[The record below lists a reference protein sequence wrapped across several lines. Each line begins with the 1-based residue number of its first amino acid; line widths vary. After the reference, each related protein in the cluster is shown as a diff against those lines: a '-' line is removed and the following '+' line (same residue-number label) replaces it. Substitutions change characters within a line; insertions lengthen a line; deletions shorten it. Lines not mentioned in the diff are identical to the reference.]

1 MWTLTGTFAEACAFV
16 QGFDAASQD
25 GLLDRFARWLSERV
39 DQPPQIAWPGVVM
52 ASAVPGQ
59 PVNFGALPLELD
71 RAAVDELF
79 RLLDEFLSQ
88 DQGVT

>member
-1 MWTLTGTFAEACAFV
+1 
-16 QGFDAASQD
+16 
-25 GLLDRFARWLSERV
+25 
-39 DQPPQIAWPGVVM
+39 M